1 MGSIKEFLQHWD
13 LLGFVIAAII
23 SLLIS
28 LIFKGI
34 KNLVIMK
41 RKPYNISR
49 QTINRTVYD
58 NRRDG
63 DFTITVSYKD
73 KVCEDSLTLLRI
85 RLLND
90 GENDINYIRQC
101 AKPISIEISEAVET
115 IDIVLEPSNKDMES
129 SIEYVSDNK
138 FDLTWSLLK
147 RDEFIDLV
155 IVAKGKNLSAEQVKI
170 AVRAEGIE
178 KIKSPEY
185 RVWPQL
191 WPVLSAI
198 LIMSVVAWFVMPG
211 EVTFIPYIPQNVFWT
226 GMFLLL
232 APELHG
238 ALSRL
243 VLPRLIL
250 RLGREVLFDDAEVFE
265 VGEFH
270 RSIFTSCKSNIRVD
284 HAGIS
289 SIFVAP

>member
-1 MGSIKEFLQHWD
+1 MESIKVFLEQWD
-13 LLGFVIAAII
+13 LLGFVIASVI
-23 SLLIS
+23 SLLIG

-34 KNLVIMK
+34 KNLVTMK

-155 IVAKGKNLSAEQVKI
+155 IVAKGKNLSAVQVKM

-232 APELHG
+232 APVYIIMVVNYDPIRTL
-238 ALSRL
+238 ARQM
-243 VLPRLIL
+243 
-250 RLGREVLFDDAEVFE
+250 A
-265 VGEFH
+265 
-270 RSIFTSCKSNIRVD
+270 RS
-284 HAGIS
+284 H
-289 SIFVAP
+289 

>member
-58 NRRDG
+58 NRQDG

-73 KVCEDSLTLLRI
+73 KMCEDSLTLLRT

-90 GENDINYIRQC
+90 GDNDINYIRQC
-101 AKPISIEISEAVET
+101 AKPISIEIDETVET
-115 IDIVLEPSNKDMES
+115 FDVVLEPSNKEMES
-129 SIEYVSDNK
+129 AITFVSANK
-138 FDLTWSLLK
+138 YDLTWSLLK
-147 RDEFIDLV
+147 KDEYIDLV
-155 IVAKGKNLSAEQVKI
+155 IVAKGKDFSAEQVKMT
-170 AVRAEGIE
+170 VRAEGIE

-191 WPVLSAI
+191 WPMLLA
-198 LIMSVVAWFVMPG
+198 LFIMALLCWFFMPAKI
-211 EVTFIPYIPQNVFWT
+211 TFVPWFPENVFWT
-226 GMFLLL
+226 GVFVLLIPL
-232 APELHG
+232 FVI
-238 ALSRL
+238 L
-243 VLPRLIL
+243 VL
-250 RLGREVLFDDAEVFE
+250 
-265 VGEFH
+265 
-270 RSIFTSCKSNIRVD
+270 IRRIRWLKE
-284 HAGIS
+284 G
-289 SIFVAP
+289 